1 MSNETKNQQT
11 RAEFYGS
18 KSLAKYI
25 KSHGAPRSKDAWRAM
40 VASTS
45 SEDLDSEKGIELIAC
60 LKQVTFFTHPQQ
72 INIMDRSSCKLIV
85 SIPR

>member
-1 MSNETKNQQT
+1 MSKEPKDQET

-25 KSHGAPRSKDAWRAM
+25 KVYGAPKSRDAWRSMA
-40 VASTS
+40 ASS
-45 SEDLDSEKGIELIAC
+45 SSVDLDSKEGAEFIAC

-72 INIMDRSSCKLIV
+72 INIMDRGNCKLLV

>member
-1 MSNETKNQQT
+1 MSQEAKDQET

-25 KSHGAPRSKDAWRAM
+25 KSHGVPRSRGAWRAM
-40 VASTS
+40 VASS
-45 SEDLDSEKGIELIAC
+45 SSVDLDGKEGTELTAC
-60 LKQVTFFTHPQQ
+60 LSQVTFFTHPQQ
-72 INIMDRSSCKLIV
+72 INIWDKSGCKIIA